1 MIIDRDGSR
10 YHLNA
15 IFADISSPKP
25 WTRVRDNLLFT
36 DDMILWAI
44 KDDLFN
50 RPGISP
56 KRSPSSKFL
65 PLVKRTPTKSE
76 WFSEFKDRDPDT
88 VIPSPKMRA
97 ILPVKIPYLQ
107 CGKQPFC
114 EACIKNCEEKSRK
127 GIAKLNSKKPSKRI
141 LGDYS
146 LTKYMCATN
155 RKFVNQDMTK
165 HPMRFTNTATLHGE
179 MLDGVG
185 GTLSHEEMASTG
197 TGWNVKLAGLSQLE
211 NEAVNLR
218 YGQNRTY
225 RDTAFLLTRR
235 NRSVNVKRVDN
246 PLQSAKRKLTK
257 LHPRKIKKI
266 LERLEK
272 EGPKVPFTWGELLDS
287 LPYFK
292 VQRYAPLS
300 VTDRARLRRI
310 DATRGSNYAAAY
322 TRRTLGKEYAL
333 DCEVR
338 TDREENK
345 KQIQILYWQSQFQW
359 LATRIK
365 KNDPRQHDDEDW
377 QQKMYANPSG
387 TALGLDLV
395 AVGKFLASSFW
406 EPDTGPARI
415 PPGATRLSIFGN
427 YQPDNRKAQRLG
439 AIFLCT
445 WCFFT
450 PGRKICATCNNYA
463 RKMPVI
469 KLNKFTE
476 PITRKHFPPMF
487 EMDEMDS
494 RVPRNYESGR
504 IKVSELDL
512 SWLSSCVK
520 VFNLKSSETTLKAT
534 PSIGLEDHV
543 RNLYLLLRKDSNLV
557 LQSCTPITPGKP
569 FFMLPDKPGVRY
581 RPVYH
586 LSAMQLLKEN
596 GRHILRPFT
605 GGGMNFFSSKE

>member
-15 IFADISSPKP
+15 IYADTSSPKP
-25 WTRVRDNLLFT
+25 WTRVRDSLSFT
-36 DDMILWAI
+36 DDEILWSI

-97 ILPVKIPYLQ
+97 ILPVKIPSLD
-107 CGKQPFC
+107 CRKQPCFAEC
-114 EACIKNCEEKSRK
+114 SRLAEAKFRK
-127 GIAKLNSKKPSKRI
+127 GVAKFNSKKPSKRI
-141 LGDYS
+141 LGEYS

-155 RKFVNQDMTK
+155 RKFVNQDSTK

-185 GTLSHEEMASTG
+185 GTLSHEEMVSTG
-197 TGWNVKLAGLSQLE
+197 TGWNVKLKGLIQLE

-246 PLQSAKRKLTK
+246 LLQSAKRKLTK

-272 EGPKVPFTWGELLDS
+272 EWPKIPFTWGELLDS

-292 VQRYAPLS
+292 VKRYAPLS

-310 DATRGSNYAAAY
+310 DATRGSHYAAAY

-338 TDREENK
+338 KDPGERA
-345 KQIQILYWQSQFQW
+345 KQLQILAWQSQFQW

-365 KNDPRQHDDEDW
+365 KNDSKQHDDEDW
-377 QQKMYANPSG
+377 QQKMVANPSG

-395 AVGKFLASSFW
+395 AVGKFLATSLW
-406 EPDTGPARI
+406 EPDTNPARI

-439 AIFLCT
+439 AILLCT

-450 PGRKICATCNNYA
+450 PGHKICATCNNYA

-494 RVPRNYESGR
+494 RVPKNYESDR
-504 IKVSELDL
+504 IDVSELD
-512 SWLSSCVK
+512 SYWLSSCVK
-520 VFNLKSSETTLKAT
+520 VFHLTSSKTTLKAT
-534 PSIGLEDHV
+534 PSICLEDHV
-543 RNLYLLLRKDSNLV
+543 RNLYLLLRKDSNLFQ
-557 LQSCTPITPGKP
+557 QSCTPITPGKP
-569 FFMLPDKPGVRY
+569 LFMLPDTPGVRY
-581 RPVYH
+581 CPVYH
-586 LSAMQLLKEN
+586 LSGMQLLKEN

-605 GGGMNFFSSKE
+605 GGEMNFFSSKK